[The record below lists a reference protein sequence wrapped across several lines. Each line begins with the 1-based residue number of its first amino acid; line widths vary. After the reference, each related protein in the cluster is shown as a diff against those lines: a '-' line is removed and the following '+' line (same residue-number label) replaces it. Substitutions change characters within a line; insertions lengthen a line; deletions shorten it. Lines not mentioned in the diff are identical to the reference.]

1 MRNPSLTIVRR
12 RYKPRGP
19 PVRPCLERGARAGVR
34 KLHARSP
41 LPQDT
46 PAPLKLACLAN
57 ESLIVVLLLCVHGMT
72 REAYGRQCS
81 VRFKFDSTAHD
92 GLP

>member
-1 MRNPSLTIVRR
+1 M
-12 RYKPRGP
+12 
-19 PVRPCLERGARAGVR
+19 
-34 KLHARSP
+34 
-41 LPQDT
+41 
-46 PAPLKLACLAN
+46 PLKLACLAI
-57 ESLIVVLLLCVHGMT
+57 ESLIVVLLLYVHDMT